1 MDTIGR
7 LSKGS
12 VLLTRLTKRTAVVQD
27 HDLVLGVR
35 VFWSEGKVGYLHPDI
50 VVDQVEGVFKREGE

>member
-1 MDTIGR
+1 M
-7 LSKGS
+7 
-12 VLLTRLTKRTAVVQD
+12 LLTRLTKRTAVVQD